1 MDREFPVQYCNVGPH
16 RLAYHRAGSGPVVIL
31 VHGITT
37 YSFIWDEVGANLSH
51 DFDVIALDL
60 LGCGN
65 SDMPLDVSY
74 SLTEHAARLRTF
86 AESLDLPAFHLVGHD
101 LGGGIAQI
109 FAVKHADM
117 LLDMALLNT
126 VGYDFWPVQPI
137 TSLRAPII
145 KQLLMASLDKGLFR
159 QVVLRGLWDT
169 KKLTPELMRKFMAPL
184 KTATGR
190 KAFLHFARCLDN
202 HNLTD
207 ISDSLRR
214 LDLPALIVRGEADRY
229 LPAGIVKRLDEDLP
243 DSIFL
248 RVPQAGHYIQIDQPD
263 LVTASLRKF
272 WSDHEFQ
279 K

>member
-1 MDREFPVQYCNVGPH
+1 
-16 RLAYHRAGSGPVVIL
+16 VIL

-37 YSFIWDEVGANLSH
+37 YSFIWAEISANLSY
-51 DFDVIALDL
+51 DYDVIALDL
-60 LGCGN
+60 LGCGD

-74 SLTEHAARLRTF
+74 SLTDHAARLQGF
-86 AESLDLPAFHLVGHD
+86 ARALDLPPFHLVGHD

-109 FAVKHADM
+109 FAVEHPDR
-117 LLDMALLNT
+117 LLDLAMLNT

-137 TSLRAPII
+137 TSLRAPVI

-159 QVVLRGLWDT
+159 QVVLRGLWDRE
-169 KKLTPELMRKFMAPL
+169 KLTPELMRKFTAPL

-190 KAFLHFARCLDN
+190 KAFLHFTRCLDN
-202 HNLTD
+202 HNLTE

-214 LDLPALIVRGEADRY
+214 LDLPALIVRGEDDRY
-229 LPAGIVKRLDEDLP
+229 LSSGISKRLGEDIP
-243 DSIFL
+243 DSILL
-248 RVPQAGHYIQIDQPD
+248 RVSQAGHYIQIDQPD

-272 WSDHEFQ
+272 WSDHEPR